1 MSDNCDIGLPLTRYV
16 LIKATLYLVL
26 TLHIQSSLLTDNPV
40 IISLAWRVHPD
51 KVTTYLK
58 AHIII
63 LPSYQC

>member
-40 IISLAWRVHPD
+40 IISLAWRVNPD